1 MEYIIY
7 VRDPFFNMNNSDV
20 CVAIGLP
27 YLVILINAIIGVKLH
42 QYIVYDIFPSSDFHS
57 ESESEVRMPIFHL
70 CHMLE
75 PDLCKFGI

>member
-1 MEYIIY
+1 M
-7 VRDPFFNMNNSDV
+7 
-20 CVAIGLP
+20 IGLP
-27 YLVILINAIIGVKLH
+27 YLVILINAIIGVSKTASV
-42 QYIVYDIFPSSDFHS
+42 YVYDVSPGSDFHP